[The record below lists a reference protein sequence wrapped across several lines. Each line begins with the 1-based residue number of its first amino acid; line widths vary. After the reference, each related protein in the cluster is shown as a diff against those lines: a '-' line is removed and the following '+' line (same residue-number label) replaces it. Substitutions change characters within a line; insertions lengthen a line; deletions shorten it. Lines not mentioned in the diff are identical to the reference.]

1 MKILLVYP
9 EYPDTFWSLKHA
21 LRIISKKAAFPPLGL
36 LTVAAMLPGEWDSK
50 LVDLNVTALTDRD
63 IVWADYVFI
72 SAMVVQRQSVKD
84 VIRRCK
90 KLGAKIVAGG
100 PLFTSQREEFD
111 EIDHLVLN
119 EAEITLPPFLEDV
132 RLGYP
137 KHIYTSVERPDIT
150 ATPLPLWSRLDAGKY
165 GTMSLQYSRGC
176 PFDCE
181 FCDIVVL
188 NGRKVRTKTKDQL
201 LGELDALYDAG
212 WRAGVFF
219 VDDNFVA
226 NRKKLAEEVLPAIV
240 EWQRARNYPFILSTQ
255 ASINLADDEQ
265 LMQLMVR
272 AGFDTVFVGIESPNE
287 ESLAECNKRQNINR
301 DLVASVK
308 NIQKHGLQVQGG
320 FIIGF
325 DSDPV
330 SVFRSQMKFVEQS
343 GIVVAMVGLLNAPNG
358 TRLYE
363 RLRREDRLLDQIS
376 GDNADCSMNFVPRMD
391 RTTLVSGYRQVL
403 TTIYSP
409 GQYYARVKTFLKQY
423 RPYNRQVVSRLQPWH
438 IWAFLRAM
446 WFLGITDTAR
456 WQYWR
461 FLVSTVFER
470 PRSLPISMNFAIQGF
485 HFRRVVRELIRVP
498 VQDLPAWRRRG
509 SLT

>member
-1 MKILLVYP
+1 LKTLLVYP
-9 EYPDTFWSLKHA
+9 QYPDTFWSLKHA

-36 LTVAAMLPGEWDSK
+36 LTVGAMLPGEWDKK
-50 LVDLNVTALTDRD
+50 LVDMNVTVLTDGD
-63 IVWADYVFI
+63 IKWADYVFI
-72 SAMVVQRQSVKD
+72 SAMIVQRESVKD
-84 VIRRCK
+84 IVRRCK
-90 KLGAKIVAGG
+90 RLGAKIVAGG
-100 PLFTSQREEFD
+100 PLFTSEHEKFD
-111 EIDHLVLN
+111 EVDHLVLN
-119 EAEITLPPFLEDV
+119 EAEITLPPFLAD
-132 RLGYP
+132 LGQGHP
-137 KHIYTSVERPDIT
+137 KHIYKSEERPDIT
-150 ATPLPLWSRLDAGKY
+150 TTPFPLWSKLDASKY

-188 NGRKVRTKTKDQL
+188 NGRKVRTKSKKQL
-201 LGELDALYDAG
+201 VGELDALYDAG

-226 NRKKLAEEVLPAIV
+226 NRKKLNEEILPAIA
-240 EWQRARNYPFILSTQ
+240 EWQRARNHPFLLSTQ

-308 NIQKHGLQVQGG
+308 DIQKHGLQVQGG

-343 GIVVAMVGLLNAPNG
+343 GIVVAMVGLLNAPHG
-358 TRLYE
+358 TKLYE
-363 RLRREDRLLDQIS
+363 RLRREDRLLNQVS
-376 GDNADCSMNFVPRMD
+376 GDNTDCSMNFVPKMD

-409 GQYYARVKTFLKQY
+409 KQYYARVKTFLKQY
-423 RPYNRQVVSRLQPWH
+423 RPYKRQVVSRLRPWH

-461 FLVSTVFER
+461 FLVSTVCVR
-470 PRSLPISMNFAIQGF
+470 PRSFPISMNFAIQGF

-498 VQDLPAWRRRG
+498 VEDLPAWHREG
-509 SLT
+509 GLS